1 MIESVDINNCSINF
15 PKIGYPNILDG
26 IVENTFTI
34 QSQTIIQIGNY
45 NTTAEDLAV
54 KLELLDKLIKEHLP
68 EEVL

>member
-26 IVENTFTI
+26 ICSNTFTI
-34 QSQTIIQIGNY
+34 TEDTIIQLGDY
-45 NTTAEDLAV
+45 NITARELAN
-54 KLELLDKLIKEHLP
+54 KLQLLDKLIKEHLP